1 MHGCP
6 MDLHVSWFTVSMRHG
21 QVTLLILQEG
31 DPAGDLLVLMALG
44 VVSFL
49 DVSFCKQHSS
59 LFDSICCVHLLPWH

>member
-1 MHGCP
+1 

-44 VVSFL
+44 VLGRFILQTAFKSF
-49 DVSFCKQHSS
+49 
-59 LFDSICCVHLLPWH
+59 